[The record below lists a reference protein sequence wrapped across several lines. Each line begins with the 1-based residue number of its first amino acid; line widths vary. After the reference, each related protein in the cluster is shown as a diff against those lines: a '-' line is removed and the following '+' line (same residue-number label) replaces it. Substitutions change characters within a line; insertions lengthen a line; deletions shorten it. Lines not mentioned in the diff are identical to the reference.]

1 MAHFHCPNDLGE
13 AIPVH
18 VNSSRFSK
26 NDRSSGSGLQERHDQ
41 LDWLDVDAEDSR
53 YAAMY
58 GNQTALVE
66 RALELWQAR
75 QAKLSPTLKR
85 QATATHIQIEGMDGQ
100 HSRAFNSYG
109 GKVDVTIA
117 QENSLADRCV
127 NVRPEGKHEA
137 IDSKG
142 KKIRVDT
149 FSVRMGYKDLPKFG
163 CGLAVQLYFNFHV
176 DAGFLFGLLFLVSM
190 CAFVENV
197 NRNWLRNDCR
207 QLTRDF
213 NSSTVVR
220 VLDQE
225 MRGDEFSNVTEW
237 MHWVDSEDRC
247 GYSTIEPGLN
257 TLVPAWLV
265 GAMGTCTEITAQTRR
280 PQGIPGLPD
289 TDVSIFAQLSADS
302 AICDGPHGWSFSA
315 SYWLEFVSVLLLL
328 TFFVRDFHMTARRAE
343 NYDQEHITT
352 GDFAVMISGLE
363 RGVCIE
369 DQPGKPGLTT
379 LLIGDLENL
388 GFSLGEHIA
397 QVEPARVCAA
407 EMKAM
412 EKLATLRTQRQE
424 LRAEHKKTHTNL
436 HLAAEGGSGGA
447 RRGAKKGRLNAV
459 LEWMQARKEKQL
471 KRDIVEMET
480 LLGGM
485 MKEKDTSSGYAYIIF
500 QEEAI
505 RNDFI
510 KRTRTLTLSQR
521 FAFGFVRWVGVAR
534 CEAIGKRLRMYRLVH
549 SLGKLISD
557 FDLTSERRQHLVFK
571 SSPSVVS

>member
-1 MAHFHCPNDLGE
+1 
-13 AIPVH
+13 
-18 VNSSRFSK
+18 
-26 NDRSSGSGLQERHDQ
+26 
-41 LDWLDVDAEDSR
+41 
-53 YAAMY
+53 MY
-58 GNQTALVE
+58 GNHTALVE
-66 RALELWQAR
+66 RAVELWKAQQER
-75 QAKLSPTLKR
+75 LSPTLKR

-100 HSRAFNSYG
+100 YSRAFNKYG
-109 GKVDVTIA
+109 DKVDVTIA
-117 QENSLADRCV
+117 QKNSLADRCV

-149 FSVRMGYKDLPKFG
+149 FSVRMNYKDLPKFG

-190 CAFVENV
+190 CAFSENV

-207 QLTRDF
+207 QFARDF
-213 NSSTVVR
+213 NTSTVVR

-225 MRGDEFSNVTEW
+225 RRGDEFSNVTEW
-237 MHWVDSEDRC
+237 MRWVDSEDRC

-257 TLVPAWLV
+257 TLVPSWLV
-265 GAMGTCTEITAQTRR
+265 GAMGTCTEITAQTRL
-280 PQGIPGLPD
+280 PKDIPGLPG
-289 TDVSIFAQLSADS
+289 TDVSIFAPLSADS
-302 AICDGPHGWSFSA
+302 AICDGPHSWSFSA

-328 TFFVRDFHMTARRAE
+328 TFFVREFHMTARRAD
-343 NYDQEHITT
+343 NYDNEHITT

-363 RGVCIE
+363 RGICIE

-412 EKLATLRTQRQE
+412 EKLARLRTQRQE
-424 LRAEHKKTHTNL
+424 LRAEHKKMSGTCTNL

-447 RRGAKKGRLNAV
+447 RGGGKKGRLNPV
-459 LEWMQARKEKQL
+459 LEWMQARKERQL
-471 KRDIVEMET
+471 QRDIVATEA

-485 MKEKDTSSGYAYIIF
+485 MKEKDTSTGHAYIIF

-510 KRTRTLTLSQR
+510 KRTRTLTLAQR
-521 FAFGFVRWVGVAR
+521 FAFSLVRWLGVAR
-534 CEAIGKRLRMYRLVH
+534 CEAICRWLRMHDLVQ

-557 FDLTSERRQHLVFK
+557 FELTLERRQNLVFK
-571 SSPSVVS
+571 SSPSAVS